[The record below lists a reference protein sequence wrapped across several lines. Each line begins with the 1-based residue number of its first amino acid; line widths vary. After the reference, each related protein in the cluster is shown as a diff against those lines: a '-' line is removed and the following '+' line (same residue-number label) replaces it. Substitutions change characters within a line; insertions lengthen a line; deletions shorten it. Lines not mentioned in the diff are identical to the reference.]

1 MRPQIHSPYVKQA
14 AQVTLATLLVAGTPV
29 AAVWWLRE
37 SGTLGSALI
46 TLLLGMAISLVISA
60 LARSFW
66 EKRQGSEDLLFS
78 ELMVWGY
85 IHRLL
90 TQRRIAD
97 ASELAAPLSAR
108 ASAGHVLD
116 RGDVR
121 RQTRLL
127 ERLVSNMETRDPY
140 LHGHSRRVARH
151 ATMVARRMKL
161 GGEEI
166 ARVRTAAALHDVGKT
181 RTPKSILHKAGPLT
195 DEEYGVIK
203 LHPGDGANMASV
215 LGDPELVAMIRHH
228 HERLDGSGY
237 PDGLCGKQI
246 PLGARII
253 AVADTFD
260 AITSARPYR
269 AASPHKKAIDILR
282 AEAGTKLDPDVVRA
296 FCNHYAG
303 RGPLALWSFVCSL
316 PERILSWLTA
326 SAATVASAAKV
337 VAVAALVGGVAA
349 TSSTLGLAGASH
361 ARPAHRGRSAA
372 ARATTLSGSR
382 AATTPAA
389 LRASAGAPARPGRS
403 KTGSAPGHR
412 GGSRAGG
419 VATPHAPFTADANTP
434 VAAGGGQAA
443 ASPAREEGGGAR
455 SEEHKTSGEQPH
467 KAVSEQA
474 PSKAGSEEPAGKV
487 KHEEPASKAKHEE
500 PASKGKHE
508 EAPAKGH
515 QEESAAKGKTE
526 EAPAHGKSEETPAH
540 GKSEEVAGAK
550 AEEKTAGSGSVKGAA
565 KAEPEPHGKGAG
577 REGP

>member
-1 MRPQIHSPYVKQA
+1 MRAEDMRPQIHSPYVRQA

-37 SGTLGSALI
+37 SGTVDSALI
-46 TLLLGMAISLVISA
+46 TLVLGMTISLLISA

-181 RTPKSILHKAGPLT
+181 RTPKSILHKAGALT

-215 LGDPELVAMIRHH
+215 LGDPELAGMIRHH
-228 HERLDGSGY
+228 HERMDASGY
-237 PDGLCGKQI
+237 PDGLRGKEI

-349 TSSTLGLAGASH
+349 TSSTLGLTGASH
-361 ARPAHRGRSAA
+361 PRPAHRGGSAA
-372 ARATTLSGSR
+372 AHATARLGSR
-382 AATTPAA
+382 AANAA
-389 LRASAGAPARPGRS
+389 AVLRVPAGASTRPGRS
-403 KTGSAPGHR
+403 RTHSAPGHH
-412 GGSRAGG
+412 GGSRGGHAGG
-419 VATPHAPFTADANTP
+419 AATPRAPLTANASTP
-434 VAAGGGQAA
+434 VAAGGQ
-443 ASPAREEGGGAR
+443 PATGSTREEGGGAR
-455 SEEHKTSGEQPH
+455 SEEHKTSGEAPH
-467 KAVSEQA
+467 KAVGEQP
-474 PSKAGSEEPAGKV
+474 PSKAKT
-487 KHEEPASKAKHEE
+487 EEPASKAKREE
-500 PASKGKHE
+500 APSKAKRE

-515 QEESAAKGKTE
+515 QEEAAAKGKPE
-526 EAPAHGKSEETPAH
+526 EAPAHGKSEEPTGH
-540 GKSEEVAGAK
+540 GKPEEPAGAK

-565 KAEPEPHGKGAG
+565 KAESEPHGKGAG